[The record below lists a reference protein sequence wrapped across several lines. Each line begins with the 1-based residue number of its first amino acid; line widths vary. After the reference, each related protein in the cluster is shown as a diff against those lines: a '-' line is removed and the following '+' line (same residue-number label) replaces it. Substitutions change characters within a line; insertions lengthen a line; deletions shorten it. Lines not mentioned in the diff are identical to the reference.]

1 MNDVVTTYA
10 PAYARRPAALID
22 RHADALA
29 ELRQFHDE
37 HQMLERKVR
46 QQEQYIA
53 KLTEQ
58 YNVVVDQLQ
67 KSREM
72 ESVAM
77 RKLMRLAAHVQGI
90 GMLASEATQIVRDA
104 KEWEEHWQQQ
114 EAEAAANHETAN
126 VQAGDELPETATDG
140 ENAAGIVDQM
150 EKLPPV
156 WKTEN

>member
-1 MNDVVTTYA
+1 MTDVTAYA
-10 PAYARRPAALID
+10 PPYARRPAALID

-37 HQMLERKVR
+37 HQRLEQMVR

-53 KLTEQ
+53 RLTEQ
-58 YNVVVDQLQ
+58 YNVVVEHLER
-67 KSREM
+67 SREM

-90 GMLASEATQIVRDA
+90 GMLASEATQIVHDT
-104 KEWEEHWQQQ
+104 KEWESHWQDQ
-114 EAEAAANHETAN
+114 EAAAA
-126 VQAGDELPETATDG
+126 AKAPSDPEKQDPATDK
-140 ENAAGIVDQM
+140 EDPDGIVDQM

-156 WKTEN
+156 WSAQN